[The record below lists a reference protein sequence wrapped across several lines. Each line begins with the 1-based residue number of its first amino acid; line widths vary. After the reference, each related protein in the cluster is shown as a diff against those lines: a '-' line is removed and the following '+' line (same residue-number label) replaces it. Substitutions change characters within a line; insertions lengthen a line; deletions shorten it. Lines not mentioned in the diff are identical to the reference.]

1 MDTEIDL
8 LEKLV
13 LPDFGKYSLIAG
25 ILLTVL
31 GILGMILPQIMSL
44 EASFLIASLLLIGG
58 GFWLVHS
65 FQARSKQWTEW
76 LKPVLLLVTGGLM
89 IVYPMTGIATIGLL
103 MAVYL
108 LIDAYGSFMISYSIR
123 HKKGWLWMAFN
134 GAISLLLAT
143 LFLVD
148 WPATSIWLVGLYI
161 SISLFFDGWALLTI
175 AWMQRKLTSKNAV

>member
-1 MDTEIDL
+1 MNTEVDTMDIF
-8 LEKLV
+8 K

-25 ILLTVL
+25 ILLILLGTV
-31 GILGMILPQIMSL
+31 GIVLPEFMSL
-44 EASFLIASLLLIGG
+44 EATILLASLLLVGG
-58 GFWLVHS
+58 AFWLLHS
-65 FQARSKQWTEW
+65 FKARSKQWTEW

-89 IVYPMTGIATIGLL
+89 IFYPMTGIATIGLL

-108 LIDAYGSFMISYSIR
+108 LIDSYGSFMMAYSIK

-134 GAISLLLAT
+134 GVVSLLLAI
-143 LFLVD
+143 LFLAG

-175 AWMQRKLTSKNAV
+175 SWMQHKQAQN